1 MSHSTWSR
9 MCLMAMLG
17 LGLAV
22 PAVMAESGKQR
33 EKHDDRLSVS
43 VAFGRGLNT
52 AQPGNPVN
60 HVVLPKKVTVNQDG
74 VVHFLVA
81 GFHQV
86 AVYTPGTKPQDIVVP
101 ETGTFINDAH
111 NRFYL
116 GINPAGGPGNTQAT
130 PENPIVTGSDT
141 RSNAQNRIESVG
153 FPAEEGVGTNMVA
166 SPKAEPGIYLV
177 ICTVRGHF
185 LDGMYAF
192 VEVKAEDEDED
203 D

>member
-1 MSHSTWSR
+1 
-9 MCLMAMLG
+9 MAMLG

-22 PAVMAESGKQR
+22 PSVMADSGKHR
-33 EKHDDRLSVS
+33 EKHEDDDRLSVS

-60 HVVLPKKVTVNQDG
+60 HVVLPKKIKVNQDG

-86 AVYTPGTKPQDIVVP
+86 AVYKPGTKPKDIVVP
-101 ETGTFINDAH
+101 ETGTFINDAN

-192 VEVKAEDEDED
+192 VKVKAVKAEADDEDED

>member
-1 MSHSTWSR
+1 
-9 MCLMAMLG
+9 MLC

-22 PAVMAESGKQR
+22 PSVMADR
-33 EKHDDRLSVS
+33 DKHEDDDGRLSVS
-43 VAFGRGLNT
+43 AAFGRGLNT

-60 HVVLPKKVTVNQDG
+60 HVILPKKIKVNQDG

-86 AVYTPGTKPQDIVVP
+86 AVYKPGTKPEDIVVP
-101 ETGTFINDAH
+101 DTGTLINDPH

-116 GINPAGGPGNTQAT
+116 GINPAGGPENTQAT
-130 PENPIVTGSDT
+130 PQNPIVPGSDT

-153 FPAEEGVGTNMVA
+153 FPAEEGVGTNMVV
-166 SPKAEPGIYLV
+166 SPKAEPGVYLV

-185 LDGMYAF
+185 LDGMFAF
-192 VEVKAEDEDED
+192 VEVKAEGEDE
-203 D
+203 

>member
-1 MSHSTWSR
+1 MRRSTWSS
-9 MCLMAMLG
+9 MGFVAMLC

-22 PAVMAESGKQR
+22 PSVMADR
-33 EKHDDRLSVS
+33 DKHDDDDGRLSVS
-43 VAFGRGLNT
+43 AAFGRGLNT

-60 HVVLPKKVTVNQDG
+60 HVILPKKITVTQDG

-86 AVYTPGTKPQDIVVP
+86 AVYKPGTKPQDIVVP
-101 ETGTFINDAH
+101 DSGTFINDAH

-116 GINPAGGPGNTQAT
+116 GINPAGGPTNTQAT

-141 RSNAQNRIESVG
+141 RSNAQNRLESVG

-177 ICTVRGHF
+177 ICNVRGHF
-185 LDGMYAF
+185 LDGMFAF
-192 VEVKAEDEDED
+192 VEVKAEDEDE
-203 D
+203 